1 MSLTPSRTSGQ
12 IVGLPNTTPLF
23 RKLPPPQP
31 TRSFPVLTHQRRND
45 RLQCTSINQSGSP
58 INETSKGDSKVTKI
72 NKRTGPFIKINLDF
86 YSVLKARM
94 FNSTEILQRSFD
106 NLVKFVPDKRYS
118 KETLEGRQVIL
129 QKAADTMLDSDKR
142 REYDQKLAEN
152 KVPSISVQDK
162 HFSGALL
169 LLHESSE
176 IEQIIEL
183 GTQWL
188 NKNGVSESS
197 RDIAL
202 TMAKAYCDLA
212 GITLD
217 SGDGIALCCEELDTA
232 LELLKICN
240 VAPDLQSEITQTLM
254 ELRPQYILELL
265 ALVDDDPEVLD
276 QREEGI
282 NQLKDLLWEVDPQG
296 VLSPGLED
304 RQGFLEKARTHLTAA
319 QQIEVFESCPKEV
332 EVVPQEELYDSAMA
346 YVAEGYR
353 RKWPQHIQKAERV
366 LKQIQ
371 IDSIRSDFKSTDVSV
386 ELALCALLL
395 GHTER
400 SMLTLGL
407 TPGSPRVPDPEIIA
421 FVKSHSDSEDDLL
434 PGVCALAEV
443 WLKDT
448 IIPKYKEINTMT
460 SSLGEWFQSP
470 TVSVYLR
477 VLEQG
482 KEMSLN
488 SAIEFSSSLVKVITS
503 VLTKALQGVKKTI
516 KKPLNIIQD
525 DSESVGRLKFTKIDK
540 TRISQSEMSDD
551 WWNESEE
558 KVKRIQ
564 EDEVGEDSFFKS
576 FWKPFLFT
584 SMIVFLAGIGR
595 FMIIDS
601 DLKLK
606 PNITTNLTKIIQD
619 IKVNKKSLN
628 FLTCFSR
635 ILISVKYKEL
645 LMLRRLKR

>member
-1 MSLTPSRTSGQ
+1 MSLTPSRTTGQ
-12 IVGLPNTTPLF
+12 ILGLLNTTPLF
-23 RKLPPPQP
+23 RKLAPQP
-31 TRSFPVLTHQRRND
+31 IRVFPVLSHHRRDD

-58 INETSKGDSKVTKI
+58 INDASTEDSKVSKM
-72 NKRTGPFIKINLDF
+72 NKRTGPFIKISLDF
-86 YSVLKARM
+86 YSMLKARKV
-94 FNSTEILQRSFD
+94 NSAEILKRNFD

-118 KETLEGRQVIL
+118 KETLEGRQAIL

-142 REYDQKLAEN
+142 REYDQKLTNN
-152 KVPSISVQDK
+152 KVPSISIPDK

-232 LELLKICN
+232 FELLKICN
-240 VAPDLQSEITQTLM
+240 VASDLQNEISQTLK
-254 ELRPQYILELL
+254 ELRPQYILEQL
-265 ALVDDDPEVLD
+265 ALVDDDLEVLD
-276 QREEGI
+276 RREEGLS
-282 NQLKDLLWEVDPQG
+282 QLKDLLWEVDPQG
-296 VLSPGLED
+296 GLSPGLED

-319 QQIEVFESCPKEV
+319 QQIEVFESCPKDL
-332 EVVPQEELYDSAMA
+332 VVPPEELYDSAMA

-371 IDSIRSDFKSTDVSV
+371 IDSIRNEFEATDVSV

-395 GHTER
+395 GHTDR
-400 SMLTLGL
+400 SMMTLGL
-407 TPGSPRVPDPEIIA
+407 TPGSIRVPDPEIIA

-470 TVSVYLR
+470 TVAVYLR

-488 SAIEFSSSLVKVITS
+488 SAMEFSSSLAKAITS
-503 VLTKALQGVKKTI
+503 ILTKALQGVKNTI
-516 KKPLNIIQD
+516 KKPFDGIQD

-540 TRISQSEMSDD
+540 TRMSQSEMSED

-558 KVKRIQ
+558 RVKRIEDD
-564 EDEVGEDSFFKS
+564 EDEEDLFFKR

-584 SMIVFLAGIGR
+584 SVFVFLAGIGR

-601 DLKLK
+601 DFKIK
-606 PNITTNLTKIIQD
+606 PNITTNLTKTIQN
-619 IKVNKKSLN
+619 IKVNTQIFN
-628 FLTCFSR
+628 FLTCFSL
-635 ILISVKYKEL
+635 ILTSLQYKEP
-645 LMLRRLKR
+645 